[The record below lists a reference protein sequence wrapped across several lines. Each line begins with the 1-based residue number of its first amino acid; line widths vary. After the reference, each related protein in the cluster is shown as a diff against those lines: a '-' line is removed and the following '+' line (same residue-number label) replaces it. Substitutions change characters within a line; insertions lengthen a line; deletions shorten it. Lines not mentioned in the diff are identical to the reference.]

1 MPRYTYKCE
10 DCEATLDVIHL
21 MKEKLSEC
29 SECSSTNIKKILSP
43 LAVKVIRK
51 NKIGDAVKQ
60 GIEKNIEILKQGIEK
75 SREEYDE

>member
-1 MPRYTYKCE
+1 
-10 DCEATLDVIHL
+10 

-51 NKIGDAVKQ
+51 NKIGDVVKQ